1 MPAAVKAAS
10 KTVSTI
16 VCGSLIICAAMAN
29 SRGAELPEAA
39 VKQAFAKL
47 AIITTYRIETKGS
60 VDGAKIDSRI
70 DAQFPDHFHI
80 LNRGANAS
88 ELILTPDG
96 SFAKTD
102 AAAPWRA
109 VPMSYLSIAESLG
122 PKANENLLKT
132 LRNVAYLGPQKCQG
146 TNEPAKQY
154 TFETDS
160 DTKTPMQSTMTIA
173 DKSGLPCRIRAQ
185 QTGTGTGTGIDTTA
199 TYDYT
204 STFSISVP
212 K

>member
-1 MPAAVKAAS
+1 MSAAVKAAF
-10 KTVSTI
+10 KRVKI
-16 VCGSLIICAAMAN
+16 IACGSLFIYAAMAN
-29 SRGAELPEAA
+29 SRSAESPEAA
-39 VKQAFAKL
+39 VKQAFARL
-47 AIITTYRIETKGS
+47 ATITSCRIETKGS

-88 ELILTPDG
+88 ELILMPDG

-102 AAAPWRA
+102 ATSPWRA

-122 PKANENLLKT
+122 PKANENMLKT
-132 LRNVAYLGPQKCQG
+132 MRNVVFKGPQKCQG

-154 TFETDS
+154 QFETDS
-160 DTKTPMQSTMTIA
+160 DNNTKTPMQTTITIA

-185 QTGTGTGTGIDTTA
+185 QSAAGIDTTA
-199 TYDYT
+199 IYDYT
-204 STFSISVP
+204 SKFSISLP

>member
-1 MPAAVKAAS
+1 MSAAVKATL
-10 KTVSTI
+10 KRVSI
-16 VCGSLIICAAMAN
+16 IACGSLIICAAMAN
-29 SRGAELPEAA
+29 SHSADLPEAA
-39 VKQAFAKL
+39 VKRAFAKL
-47 AIITTYRIETKGS
+47 ATITTYRIETKGT
-60 VDGAKIDSRI
+60 VDGATIDSRI

-102 AAAPWRA
+102 DTSPWRA

-132 LRNVAYLGPQKCQG
+132 LRNAVYSGPEKCQG
-146 TNEPAKQY
+146 TNEYAKQY

-173 DKSGLPCRIRAQ
+173 EKTGLPCSVRAQ
-185 QTGTGTGTGIDTTA
+185 QTAAGIDTTA

-204 STFSISVP
+204 SKFSISVP